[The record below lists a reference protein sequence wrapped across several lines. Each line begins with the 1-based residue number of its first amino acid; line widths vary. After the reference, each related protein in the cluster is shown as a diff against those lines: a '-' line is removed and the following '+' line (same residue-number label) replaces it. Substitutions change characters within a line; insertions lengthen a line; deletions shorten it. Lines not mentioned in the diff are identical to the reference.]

1 MGPLYLAIVIILF
14 VAVITVIILQTYN
27 KIIILG
33 NKADEVKF
41 RIDREIDKRYELA
54 ETFIQVIQNIVD
66 ANATNT
72 IQTLVNRYKI
82 SEDSDSFKYY
92 IDMTNVLNSIEQS
105 LTAAGVVQYPL
116 PEWYKT
122 FHDNAAKVEELRIE
136 YNEAALKI
144 NTALS
149 AVPTNILGIIFK
161 FKKRIIFPKI

>member
-1 MGPLYLAIVIILF
+1 MGPIYLGVAIVLF
-14 VAVITVIILQTYN
+14 VAVITVIVLQTYN

-33 NKADEVKF
+33 NKADEIKF
-41 RIDREIDKRYELA
+41 RIDREIDQRFQLA
-54 ETFIQVIQNIVD
+54 DTFTQVIKNIVD

-72 IQTLVNRYKI
+72 ITTLVNRYKV

-92 IDMTNVLNSIEQS
+92 IDITNVLNSIEQS
-105 LTAAGVVQYPL
+105 LTAAGVNQYPL

-122 FHDNAAKVEELRIE
+122 FHENAQKIESMRTE

-149 AVPTNILGIIFK
+149 SAPNNILAIVCH
-161 FKKRIIFPKI
+161 FKKRIIFPSI